1 MSRLTEIADRI
12 TAISDLWTHAA
23 VAELRRM
30 AIELHQMAED
40 AGNPEPE
47 VAVESLEPT
56 WGDEPVAEPEPPV
69 EEPQPVEQ
77 ESTET

>member
-40 AGNPEPE
+40 AGNPEPD
-47 VAVESLEPT
+47 P
-56 WGDEPVAEPEPPV
+56 EPEPPV
-69 EEPQPVEQ
+69 EEPQPEPVEQ
-77 ESTET
+77 VSTET